1 MKEKLYSSIFYTLSI
16 RTFASFF
23 EQIYSMITEFA
34 KRFAITALIIL
45 GGVSFVAAQTEGHG
59 EVDSHS
65 HSNHDTHDTQDA
77 GHNSLD
83 DGEHM
88 KWTIALHLARI
99 KAHTFENNDHKDQ
112 ACAWNG
118 CSSNRCQSSSQNN
131 D

>member
-1 MKEKLYSSIFYTLSI
+1 MKEKLYSSIFYTLNI

-23 EQIYSMITEFA
+23 EQIYSMTTEFA

-59 EVDSHS
+59 EVDSHN

-83 DGEHM
+83 DGEHGDFVAKDFIM
-88 KWTIALHLARI
+88 TTI
-99 KAHTFENNDHKDQ
+99 
-112 ACAWNG
+112 
-118 CSSNRCQSSSQNN
+118 SPV
-131 D
+131 